1 MPLKTTAA
9 TPTPEKR
16 TADVNDK
23 RPSTSLHNLDALLL
37 DLDGVVT
44 ATARVHAEAWKA
56 AFDEYLEE
64 RAARLGSRFV
74 PFSLKD
80 DYPRYVDGKPRLDGV
95 ASFLQSRN
103 IMLPRGQDTDPPDK
117 ETVCG
122 LGNRKNRKFL
132 AVVREMGV
140 DVFESSVDF
149 IKQAKARG
157 LKVAIVTSSRNCQEI
172 LTVARLDALFDTAVD
187 GVVAHHCMLE
197 GKPAPDTYQEAARR
211 LGVPASRAAVVE
223 DAIAGVKA
231 GRAGN
236 FGLVIGVDR
245 IGEPGLLRNAGADIV
260 VSDLGDLTF
269 EDTDAQPAAMPPLA
283 LNHLDEIAARVADK
297 RIAVFLDYDGTLTPI
312 VERPD
317 LAVLPAGMRDSLKD
331 LAACCTVVIVS
342 GRERA
347 NVARLVG
354 LEDIVYAGAHGFDI
368 SGPAGTEIQ
377 HAEGSSYVPAIREA
391 AEELSR
397 RLASI
402 DGVIV
407 EDKTYALAV
416 HFRLVPPEQLP
427 TIEKAL
433 DEVLGKHPQLRRTGG
448 KKIFELRPDIDWD
461 KGKAVLWL
469 LDALKLHGEDVVPF
483 YLGDDLTD
491 YDAFRALRGKGLSLL
506 VSDEPQAEDV
516 DYRLADTDEVRQFLD
531 ALTTVCRRKH
541 T

>member
-1 MPLKTTAA
+1 MNN
-9 TPTPEKR
+9 EG
-16 TADVNDK
+16 
-23 RPSTSLHNLDALLL
+23 PSIRLHDLDAILL

-56 AFDEYLEE
+56 TFDEYLEE
-64 RAARLGSRFV
+64 RAARLSSRFT

-80 DYPRYVDGKPRLDGV
+80 DYPRYVDGKPRLEGV

-103 IMLPRGQDTDPPDK
+103 IMLPWGHDSDSPDK
-117 ETVCG
+117 ETICG
-122 LGNRKNRKFL
+122 LGNKKNRKFL
-132 AVVREMGV
+132 AVVHEMGV
-140 DVFESSVDF
+140 DVFKSSVEF
-149 IKQAKARG
+149 IKEAKAQG
-157 LKVAIVTSSRNCQEI
+157 LKVAVVTSSRNCQEI
-172 LTVARLDALFDTAVD
+172 LAAAKLGSLFDTAVD
-187 GVVAHHCMLE
+187 GVVAHDYMLE

-245 IGEPGLLRNAGADIV
+245 IGEPDLLRNAGADIV
-260 VSDLGDLTF
+260 VSDLGELSIDDSHARST
-269 EDTDAQPAAMPPLA
+269 AMTPLA
-283 LNHLDEIAARVADK
+283 LDHLDEIATQTADK
-297 RIAVFLDYDGTLTPI
+297 RLAVFLDYDGTLTPI

-317 LAVLPAGMRDSLKD
+317 LAVLSAEMRHSLKD

-347 NVARLVG
+347 NVAKLVG

-368 SGPAGTEIQ
+368 SGPAGTEIR
-377 HAEGSSYVPAIREA
+377 HAEGRSYVPAIKEA

-397 RLASI
+397 RLALI

-416 HFRLVPPEQLP
+416 HFRQVQPQNLP
-427 TIEKAL
+427 SIEEAV
-433 DEVLGKHPQLRRTGG
+433 DEVLTRHPQLRKTGG

-469 LDALKLHGEDVVPF
+469 LDALDLAGDDVLPI
-483 YLGDDLTD
+483 YLGDDQTD
-491 YDAFRALRGKGLSLL
+491 YDAFKALRGKGLSLL
-506 VSDEPQAEDV
+506 VSNEPDGAAEGA
-516 DYRLADTDEVRQFLD
+516 DYRLATTDEVRRFLD
-531 ALTTVCRRKH
+531 AVTLLCRRKNV
-541 T
+541 